1 MKGQISRFQ
10 IRMWVAVPNYAVSA
24 TQLPNSWLSIPP
36 VPMKWTNLADIEL
49 AYLPVF
55 SNLS

>member
-1 MKGQISRFQ
+1 MDVDVVAKLCSAVLYSFQ
-10 IRMWVAVPNYAVSA
+10 TPGCQY
-24 TQLPNSWLSIPP
+24 L